1 MRFVFLFLMLI
12 VLEIWSIIKVGQQIG
27 VLATLVLLVAGFVFG
42 SQVLRAQGIAS
53 LIQSAQQAQAGKS
66 PLNAIAG
73 GLITAFAGI
82 LLIIPGFV
90 SDIIAII
97 LLVPFVRNA
106 LVKRMLNKG
115 NIMGFAAGGFAKAG
129 FGRGGFKPGAN
140 DDVMG
145 GNIYEHD
152 GPASS
157 SRGVKERSF
166 IEQKDDVVD
175 AEIIEDKPEKNK

>member
-12 VLEIWSIIKVGQQIG
+12 ILEIWSIIKVGQHLGI
-27 VLATLVLLVAGFVFG
+27 LATLVLLVAGFVFG

-53 LIQSAQQAQAGKS
+53 LIKSAQQAQAGKS

-90 SDIIAII
+90 SDLIAII

-106 LVKRMLNKG
+106 AVRRMLKG
-115 NIMGFAAGGFAKAG
+115 NVMGYAAGGFAKAG
-129 FGRGGFKPGAN
+129 FGMGGFKPGAN

-145 GNIYEHD
+145 GNVYEHD
-152 GPASS
+152 GPVNS
-157 SRGVKERSF
+157 SRDGKERNF
-166 IEQKDDVVD
+166 IEQKEDAID
-175 AEIIEDKPEKNK
+175 AEIIEDKPKKK